1 MENKKLIL
9 NVGRQWRSG
18 GRDIA
23 MRLAEIL
30 DCHFYDKEIINLAA
44 HESGL
49 DEGVFERHD
58 ENKSFMQTII
68 GGMAAPF
75 VTDSSF
81 FNNNFSQENLFRIQ
95 SEAIRKAAA
104 RESCIFVGRCA
115 DYVLR
120 DFENV
125 LNIFIT
131 ADKEDRLRRIAEIEG
146 CTDEEKALKMLEQ
159 HDEQRSEYY
168 GYYTGKIWGHGES
181 YDLCINSSILGIE
194 ETTEYIVEFVKRKF
208 KF

>member
-1 MENKKLIL
+1 MENKKLII
-9 NVGRQWRSG
+9 NIGRQWRSG

-23 MRLAEIL
+23 QKLANIL
-30 DCHFYDKEIINLAA
+30 DCQFYDKEIINLAA
-44 HESGL
+44 RESGL

-58 ENKSFMQTII
+58 ESKSFMHTII

-95 SEAIRKAAA
+95 SEAIRKAASN
-104 RESCIFVGRCA
+104 ESCIFVGRCA

-120 DFENV
+120 DFDNV

-131 ADKEDRLRRIAEIEG
+131 ANREDRIKRIAVIEG
-146 CTDEEKALKMLEQ
+146 CTDEEKAMKMIEQ
-159 HDEQRSEYY
+159 HDEERSEYY
-168 GYYTGKIWGHGES
+168 GYYTGKIWGHCES
-181 YDLCINSSILGIE
+181 YDLCVNSSILGIDA
-194 ETTEYIVEFVKRKF
+194 TTDYIVEFIKRRF
-208 KF
+208 KL

>member
-1 MENKKLIL
+1 MENKKIIL

-23 MRLAEIL
+23 LRLSEL
-30 DCHFYDKEIINLAA
+30 LNCHFYDKEIINLAA
-44 HESGL
+44 RESGL
-49 DEGVFERHD
+49 DECVFERND
-58 ENKSFMQTII
+58 ENKNFMQSII
-68 GGMAAPF
+68 SISSPF

-81 FNNNFSQENLFRIQ
+81 FKNNFSQENLFRVQ
-95 SEAIRKAAA
+95 SEAIRKAAK
-104 RESCIFVGRCA
+104 EDSCIFVGRCA

-120 DFENV
+120 DFDNV

-131 ADKEDRLRRIAEIEG
+131 ADKEDRLKRVAEIEG
-146 CTDEEKALKMLEQ
+146 CTDEDKAMKMLEE
-159 HDEQRSEYY
+159 HDEKRSEYY

-194 ETTEYIVEFVKRKF
+194 ETTQFIVEFVKKRF
-208 KF
+208 KL

>member
-1 MENKKLIL
+1 MENKKIIL
-9 NVGRQWRSG
+9 NIGRQWRSG

-23 MRLAEIL
+23 MRLSDIL
-30 DCHFYDKEIINLAA
+30 NCHFYDKEIINLAA
-44 HESGL
+44 RESGL

-58 ENKSFMQTII
+58 ENKSFMQSII
-68 GGMAAPF
+68 GMTTPF
-75 VTDSSF
+75 VTDSGYF
-81 FNNNFSQENLFRIQ
+81 KNNFSQENLFRIQ
-95 SEAIRKAAA
+95 SEAIRKAASE
-104 RESCIFVGRCA
+104 RSCIFVGRCA

-120 DFENV
+120 DYDNV

-131 ADKEDRLRRIAEIEG
+131 ANKEDRLKRIAEIEG
-146 CTDEEKALKMLEQ
+146 CTDEEKALKMIEQ

-194 ETTEYIVEFVKRKF
+194 ETTNYIVEFVKRRF
-208 KF
+208 KL